1 MKTFNFFS
9 FIRDLPIFNFFVFSF
24 FIFFIDADMVIQK
37 ELEKELNGT
46 ESGDVTESQRE
57 KVRTYSFFAFIFSFF
72 SIRLLFFFVVSFLPL
87 FFSSSFSSLTFFLH
101 LLLLCSIL
109 VYGYWLSIIFFFY
122 FLPHSSFFCF
132 YCFSFDLVLHFLT

>member
-1 MKTFNFFS
+1 MKTFNFFILLEIYPFLIFLS
-9 FIRDLPIFNFFVFSF
+9 FHFLF
-24 FIFFIDADMVIQK
+24 FFIDADMVIQK

-72 SIRLLFFFVVSFLPL
+72 SIRLLLFFVVSFLPL
-87 FFSSSFSSLTFFLH
+87 FFSSSFSSLIFFLH

-109 VYGYWLSIIFFFY
+109 VNGYWLSVIFFFY
-122 FLPHSSFFCF
+122 FLADSSFFNYLSF
-132 YCFSFDLVLHFLT
+132 YLF